1 MNANAVHQPLW
12 ARTHATQQKPLL
24 LSVSTGSSGN
34 PLLGL
39 EQDIANPDQCYP
51 QEQWL
56 NDYLDLGLEEAANA
70 GNKGLK
76 PLQESWLI
84 RLYATLRSAAV
95 CPAAPQSWRQLC
107 FDYLYQPFFA
117 LQDMYQQSP
126 VNRTKLYSLRREFAA
141 LERILQCD

>member
-1 MNANAVHQPLW
+1 MNANALHQPLW
-12 ARTHATQQKPLL
+12 ARAQSARQKPLL
-24 LSVSTGSSGN
+24 LSVSTCGNGN

-39 EQDIANPDQCYP
+39 EQDIANPGQRYP

-56 NDYLDLGLEEAANA
+56 NDYLDLGLEEAAHA
-70 GNKGLK
+70 GNRGLK

-95 CPAAPQSWRQLC
+95 SPAAPQSWRQLC

-141 LERILQCD
+141 LERLLQR